1 MDVLRNLFGSLTSG
15 IIRLA
20 VAVGI
25 IAAIGIFLV
34 RPVVDSA
41 NHAVDS
47 ANESFEKSFGTP
59 VDMSDIDGTIEKAN
73 HQIQVQVKQA
83 FHFSTKNG
91 NAHKLIRCIK
101 HSHQDV
107 HRIQRCSAH
116 FSP

>member
-34 RPVVDSA
+34 KPVVESA

-47 ANESFEKSFGTP
+47 ANQSFEKSFGSEF
-59 VDMSDIDGTIEKAN
+59 DAGDIDKTLDNAN
-73 HQIQVQVKQA
+73 RQIQIQVKQA
-83 FHFSTKNG
+83 FHASKRQG
-91 NAHKLIRCIK
+91 HAGRLIRCIRRA
-101 HSHQDV
+101 HQNV
-107 HRIQRCSAH
+107 NRIQRCSEK

>member
-47 ANESFEKSFGTP
+47 ANESFKQSFGTP
-59 VDMSDIDGTIEKAN
+59 VDMNDINGTIKKVDRQV
-73 HQIQVQVKQA
+73 QIQVKQA
-83 FHFSTKNG
+83 FHISKKNG
-91 NAHKLIRCIK
+91 NANKLIRCIQ
-101 HSHQDV
+101 HAHQDV
-107 HRIQRCSAH
+107 HRIQRCSVR

>member
-34 RPVVDSA
+34 KPVVDSA
-41 NHAVDS
+41 NHAIDTT
-47 ANESFEKSFGTP
+47 NKSFEKSFGTEF
-59 VDMSDIDGTIEKAN
+59 DAGDIDKTIENAN
-73 HQIQVQVKQA
+73 HQIQIQVKQA
-83 FHFSTKNG
+83 FHISKKHG
-91 NAHKLIRCIK
+91 NTDKLIRCIR
-101 HSHQDV
+101 HSHQNV
-107 HRIQRCSAH
+107 HRIQRCSVR